1 MTLDT
6 RSKIIGKAA
15 ALFVESGIKGITMDE
30 LAEHLGMSKRTIYE
44 HFADKKELVKECVIF
59 VDNKKDELA
68 KDAVKHSKNV
78 IETLLTLHL
87 DNLKMM
93 GSVNRKFADD
103 IKKFYPELH
112 NYFQEKRES
121 SVYSTINFLQKGVEE
136 GVVRDDQ
143 NVEIYANL
151 LHEEMYLLF
160 DNRSIHLSEFSVKE
174 VYSVMFLC
182 FLRGIATNKGLAV
195 IDDFLMKNKNVY
207 LR

>member
-59 VDNKKDELA
+59 IDNKKDELA
-68 KDAVKHSKNV
+68 KDAEKHSKNV

-182 FLRGIATNKGLAV
+182 FLRGIATSKGLAV

>member
-59 VDNKKDELA
+59 IDNKKDELA
-68 KDAVKHSKNV
+68 KDAEKHSKNV

-87 DNLKMM
+87 NNLKMM

-121 SVYSTINFLQKGVEE
+121 SVYSTISFLQKGVEE

>member
-1 MTLDT
+1 
-6 RSKIIGKAA
+6 KAA

-59 VDNKKDELA
+59 IDNKKDELA

>member
-59 VDNKKDELA
+59 IDNKKDELA

-87 DNLKMM
+87 NNLKMM

-121 SVYSTINFLQKGVEE
+121 SVYSTISFLQKGVEE

-195 IDDFLMKNKNVY
+195 IDDFLMKNKNMY

>member
-6 RSKIIGKAA
+6 RTKIIGKAA
-15 ALFVESGIKGITMDE
+15 ALYVESGIKGITMDE

-59 VDNKKDELA
+59 IDNKKDELA

>member
-59 VDNKKDELA
+59 IDNKKDELA

-195 IDDFLMKNKNVY
+195 IDDFLMKNKNMY

>member
-6 RSKIIGKAA
+6 RTKIIGKAA

-59 VDNKKDELA
+59 IDNKKDELA

-195 IDDFLMKNKNVY
+195 IDEFLMKNKNLY

>member
-6 RSKIIGKAA
+6 RTKIIGKAA

-59 VDNKKDELA
+59 IDNKKDELA

-121 SVYSTINFLQKGVEE
+121 SVYSTINFLQKGAEE

>member
-59 VDNKKDELA
+59 IDNKKDELA
-68 KDAVKHSKNV
+68 KDAEKHSKNV

-121 SVYSTINFLQKGVEE
+121 SIYSTINFLQKGVEE

-182 FLRGIATNKGLAV
+182 FLRGIATSKGLAV
-195 IDDFLMKNKNVY
+195 IDDFLMKNKNMY

>member
-1 MTLDT
+1 MTLGT
-6 RSKIIGKAA
+6 RTKIIGKAA

-59 VDNKKDELA
+59 IDNKKDELA

>member
-59 VDNKKDELA
+59 IDNKKDELA
-68 KDAVKHSKNV
+68 KDAEKHSKNV

-121 SVYSTINFLQKGVEE
+121 SVYSTISFLQKGVEE

-182 FLRGIATNKGLAV
+182 FLRGIATSKGLAV
-195 IDDFLMKNKNVY
+195 IDDFLMKNKNMY

>member
-6 RSKIIGKAA
+6 RTKIIGKAA

-59 VDNKKDELA
+59 IDNKKDELA

-112 NYFQEKRES
+112 NYFQEKRVS

>member
-59 VDNKKDELA
+59 IDNKKDELA
-68 KDAVKHSKNV
+68 KDAEKHSKNV

-87 DNLKMM
+87 NNLKMM

>member
-59 VDNKKDELA
+59 IDNKKDELA
-68 KDAVKHSKNV
+68 KDAEKHSKNV

-87 DNLKMM
+87 NNLKMM

-121 SVYSTINFLQKGVEE
+121 SVYSTISFLQKGVEE

-182 FLRGIATNKGLAV
+182 FLRGIATSKGLAV

>member
-59 VDNKKDELA
+59 IDNKKDELA

-87 DNLKMM
+87 NNLKMM

-182 FLRGIATNKGLAV
+182 FLRGIATSKGLAV
-195 IDDFLMKNKNVY
+195 IDDFLMKNKNMY

>member
-59 VDNKKDELA
+59 IDNKKDELA

-87 DNLKMM
+87 NNLKMM

-121 SVYSTINFLQKGVEE
+121 SVYSTISFLQKGVEE

>member
-182 FLRGIATNKGLAV
+182 FLRGIATSKGLAV
-195 IDDFLMKNKNVY
+195 IDDFLMKNKNMY

>member
-59 VDNKKDELA
+59 IDNKKDELA
-68 KDAVKHSKNV
+68 KDAEKHSKNV

-103 IKKFYPELH
+103 IKKFYPEIH
-112 NYFQEKRES
+112 NYFQEKRER
-121 SVYSTINFLQKGVEE
+121 SVYSTVSFLQKGVEE

-151 LHEEMYLLF
+151 IHEEMYLLF

>member
-59 VDNKKDELA
+59 IDNKKDELA
-68 KDAVKHSKNV
+68 KDAEKHSKNV

-121 SVYSTINFLQKGVEE
+121 SVYSTISFLQKGVEE

-182 FLRGIATNKGLAV
+182 FLRGIATSKGLAV

>member
-59 VDNKKDELA
+59 IDNKKDELA
-68 KDAVKHSKNV
+68 KDAEKHSKNV

-182 FLRGIATNKGLAV
+182 FLRGIATSKGLAV
-195 IDDFLMKNKNVY
+195 IDDFLMKNKNMY

>member
-59 VDNKKDELA
+59 IDNKKDELA
-68 KDAVKHSKNV
+68 KDAEKHSKNV

-103 IKKFYPELH
+103 IKKFYPEIH

-182 FLRGIATNKGLAV
+182 FLRGIATSKGLAV
-195 IDDFLMKNKNVY
+195 IDDFLMKNKNMY

>member
-6 RSKIIGKAA
+6 RTKIIGKAA

-59 VDNKKDELA
+59 IDNKKDELA

>member
-59 VDNKKDELA
+59 IDNKKDELA
-68 KDAVKHSKNV
+68 KDAEKHSKNV

-87 DNLKMM
+87 NNLKMM

-182 FLRGIATNKGLAV
+182 FLRGIATSKGLAV

>member
-59 VDNKKDELA
+59 IDNKKDELA
-68 KDAVKHSKNV
+68 KDAEKHSKNV

-121 SVYSTINFLQKGVEE
+121 SVYSTISFLQKGVEE

>member
-59 VDNKKDELA
+59 IDNKKDELA
-68 KDAVKHSKNV
+68 KDAEKHSKNV

-103 IKKFYPELH
+103 IKKFYPEIH
-112 NYFQEKRES
+112 NYFQEKRER
-121 SVYSTINFLQKGVEE
+121 SVYSTVSFLQKGVEE

-151 LHEEMYLLF
+151 IHEEMYLLF

-195 IDDFLMKNKNVY
+195 IDDFLMKNKNMY

>member
-59 VDNKKDELA
+59 IDNKKDELA

-87 DNLKMM
+87 NNLKMM

-121 SVYSTINFLQKGVEE
+121 SVYSTISFLQKGVEE

-182 FLRGIATNKGLAV
+182 FLRGIATSKGLAV

>member
-59 VDNKKDELA
+59 IDNKKDELA
-68 KDAVKHSKNV
+68 KDAEKHSKNV

-87 DNLKMM
+87 NNLKMM

-112 NYFQEKRES
+112 NCA
-121 SVYSTINFLQKGVEE
+121 I
-136 GVVRDDQ
+136 
-143 NVEIYANL
+143 A
-151 LHEEMYLLF
+151 
-160 DNRSIHLSEFSVKE
+160 LSF
-174 VYSVMFLC
+174 
-182 FLRGIATNKGLAV
+182 
-195 IDDFLMKNKNVY
+195 
-207 LR
+207 

>member
-1 MTLDT
+1 M
-6 RSKIIGKAA
+6 
-15 ALFVESGIKGITMDE
+15 
-30 LAEHLGMSKRTIYE
+30 
-44 HFADKKELVKECVIF
+44 
-59 VDNKKDELA
+59 
-68 KDAVKHSKNV
+68 
-78 IETLLTLHL
+78 
-87 DNLKMM
+87 
-93 GSVNRKFADD
+93 
-103 IKKFYPELH
+103 

>member
-6 RSKIIGKAA
+6 RTKIIGKAA

-59 VDNKKDELA
+59 IDNKKDELA

-87 DNLKMM
+87 DNLKMI

>member
-6 RSKIIGKAA
+6 RTKIIGKAA

-59 VDNKKDELA
+59 IDNKKDELA

-195 IDDFLMKNKNVY
+195 IDEFLMKNKNVY

>member
-59 VDNKKDELA
+59 IDNKKDELA
-68 KDAVKHSKNV
+68 KDAEKHSKNV

-87 DNLKMM
+87 NNLKMM

-182 FLRGIATNKGLAV
+182 FLRGIATSKGLAV
-195 IDDFLMKNKNVY
+195 IDDFLMKNKNMY

>member
-59 VDNKKDELA
+59 IDNKKDELA

-121 SVYSTINFLQKGVEE
+121 SVYSTISFLQKGVEE

>member
-59 VDNKKDELA
+59 IDNKKDELA

-121 SVYSTINFLQKGVEE
+121 SVYSTISFLQKGVEE

-182 FLRGIATNKGLAV
+182 FLRGIATSKGLAV
-195 IDDFLMKNKNVY
+195 IDDFLMKNKNMY